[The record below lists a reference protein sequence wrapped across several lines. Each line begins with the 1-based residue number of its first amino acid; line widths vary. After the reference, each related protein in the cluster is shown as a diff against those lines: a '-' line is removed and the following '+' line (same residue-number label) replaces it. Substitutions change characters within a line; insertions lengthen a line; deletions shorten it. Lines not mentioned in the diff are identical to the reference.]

1 MLTSLKNISSH
12 SSFFLMLLLAG
23 TALPLPSD
31 QALAEAMAA
40 TAPAPDRTL
49 RTLPALASGLRL
61 AGESD
66 HREWPVYLTRKQA
79 GQAAVFELALT
90 SAVSVMPEGSSLR
103 LVVNGQ
109 TLAER
114 PIHAFGQPQKMLF
127 ELPSGV
133 LQPGLNAV
141 RLSVSQRHRV
151 ACDPAATY
159 ELWSDIDPARTGLRF
174 PDSALGLESL
184 PDLAAL
190 APDGRGATR
199 LRIVLADASD
209 MKALSRAVAV
219 LTRIARETGIT
230 HPIVEVTGT
239 AHHSDGLTVIMGTP
253 DELRALGSPAMPQPG
268 NLTLVENEGG
278 VTLVA
283 AELDAAGL
291 DNLAQ
296 RIGSGDL
303 SVAARTGTPD
313 GLAALRRLRAT
324 AVEPGT
330 TLTLADLG
338 ARTSEFNGR
347 LQRTRFDLRL
357 PDDFFPA
364 ETGSI
369 SLSLAGGYA
378 ANLEQTSQIV
388 VRVNGKVAAGLPL
401 ADPKGDVFSD
411 KVLRLSLKAFR
422 PGLNTVE
429 MTTQTDTQADRH
441 CDTLAALQ
449 DPPRFLL
456 VEETRIDIPSY
467 PRLLGLPSLNASL
480 GGGLARQAKG
490 NVPIYVPFATPD
502 MLSAAATFA
511 VRLGIDMDSSART
524 TVKVGRPSV
533 AEEAAILIGAFGDLS
548 PAALA
553 ASGLDAERLRAAWTG
568 QNIDGAAPQMVNATN
583 PLQRRVVSLQSI
595 SRNEPVMTGSI
606 RSPQDP
612 VLQIMLGA
620 PGSGLASGLASGPEG
635 FSLPQGPSG
644 TEVMRRWEEQQQ
656 GRDPLRNT
664 LSKMENAVSGLFFAP
679 PIQHRRL
686 APGTTLV
693 LAQGYPQSGSDSF
706 WTIVTAPSTTA
717 LAIAVEDIVAP
728 QNWRQLVGQEARYDM
743 QSGLIEAEDSAPH
756 FHVVTQPG
764 SLANWRLVAAGWLSG
779 NPLIYA
785 GLLLLAALLLAVTTG
800 RAVRHDGKGTV

>member
-1 MLTSLKNISSH
+1 MLTSLEFH
-12 SSFFLMLLLAG
+12 SLRTGLLLTLLVLG
-23 TALPLPSD
+23 NTAFPLSVN
-31 QALAEAMAA
+31 QALAEE
-40 TAPAPDRTL
+40 TTPGVTAPDRTL
-49 RTLPALASGLRL
+49 RPLPALTSGLRL

-79 GQAAVFELALT
+79 GQGAVFELALT

-103 LVVNGQ
+103 LMVNGQ

-127 ELPSGV
+127 DLPVGV
-133 LQPGLNAV
+133 FQPGLNAV

-184 PDLAAL
+184 SDLAAI

-230 HPIVEVTGT
+230 HPIVEVTGST
-239 AHHSDGLTVIMGTP
+239 QHSDGLTLIMGTP
-253 DELRALGSPAMPQPG
+253 DELRVLGSPAMPQPG
-268 NLTLVENEGG
+268 NLTLVENGSG

-283 AELDAAGL
+283 AELDEAGL

-369 SLSLAGGYA
+369 SLALAGGYA

-456 VEETRIDIPSY
+456 VEETRLDIPSY
-467 PRLLGLPSLNASL
+467 PRLLGLPSLNAGL

-511 VRLGIDMDSSART
+511 VRLGIDMDSTARAT
-524 TVKVGRPSV
+524 LKIGRPAV
-533 AEEAAILIGAFGDLS
+533 TEEAAVLIGAFGDLS

-553 ASGLDAERLRAAWTG
+553 AAGLDAEQLRAAWSG
-568 QNIDGAAPQMVNATN
+568 QSIDGAAPQMVNATN

-606 RSPQDP
+606 QSPQDP
-612 VLQIMLGA
+612 VLQITPGA
-620 PGSGLASGLASGPEG
+620 PGAGPEG
-635 FSLPQGPSG
+635 VSLPQSPSG
-644 TEVMRRWEEQQQ
+644 TEVMRRWEQQQQ

-664 LSKMENAVSGLFFAP
+664 LSKVETAVTSLFFAP
-679 PIQHRRL
+679 HLQRRDL

-693 LAQGYPQSGSDSF
+693 LAQGYPGTGSDSF
-706 WTIVTAPSTTA
+706 WTVVTAPSTTA

-728 QNWRQLVGQEARYDM
+728 QNWRQLVGEEARYDM

-764 SLANWRLVAAGWLSG
+764 SLSNWRLVAAGWLSG

-785 GLLLLAALLLAVTTG
+785 GLLLVAALLLAVTTG